1 MVLGKRLRPAPPLWL
16 SSDVSPEV
24 NTREPA
30 EVLPVCA
37 ETWKAVTGE
46 TDATWIHTTFT
57 WVSEAFA
64 GRHPDFEPLDT
75 RYHDQ
80 EHTLQG
86 TLCLARLLLGWFR
99 SGNAPQLDD
108 RAVRL
113 GLVAI
118 LFHDTGYLKSRG
130 DTQGTG
136 AKFTPIHVQRS
147 ADFADR
153 ILSRQGFN
161 SADIREIQSMIRCTG
176 VNANVQ
182 ALFFDRPVDRQV
194 GCALATADLLGQM
207 AAPDYLEK
215 LPLLF
220 DEFAESARHNPDSN
234 TPQPFSNASD
244 LVRKTP
250 AFWNLHVRDR
260 LTHEFEGVYRYL
272 NDPWPDGPNHYLA
285 RIEAN
290 IARIHAST
298 QVGRD

>member
-1 MVLGKRLRPAPPLWL
+1 MFH
-16 SSDVSPEV
+16 EV

-37 ETWKAVTGE
+37 ETWKTVTGE
-46 TDATWIHTTFT
+46 ADAAWIHATFA

-64 GRHPDFEPLDT
+64 GRHPEFERLDT

-86 TLCLARLLLGWFR
+86 TLCLARLLDGWFR
-99 SGNAPQLDD
+99 SATAPHLDA

-118 LFHDTGYLKSRG
+118 LFHDTGYLKARG
-130 DTQGTG
+130 DTVGTG

-147 ADFADR
+147 ADFAHR
-153 ILSRQGFN
+153 ILSRHAFA

-182 ALFFDRPVDRQV
+182 ALFFDGAVNRQV

-207 AAPDYLEK
+207 AAADYSDK

-220 DEFAESARHNPDSN
+220 DEFAESARHNPESLS
-234 TPQPFSNASD
+234 PQTFSSVTD

-250 AFWNLHVRDR
+250 AFWSLHVRNR
-260 LTHEFEGVYRYL
+260 LDNEFEGVYRFL
-272 NDPWPDGPNHYLA
+272 NDPWPDGPNPYIA
-285 RIEAN
+285 RVEAN
-290 IARIHAST
+290 IARIQSS
-298 QVGRD
+298 VSPGGV